1 MMFDLFD
8 RLMSSQ
14 EDSLAKIYPWLDD
27 VLALVESGAGCGGS
41 SIGLLGSS
49 LPPSFSSKTSL
60 ACYRP
65 GLRPLSRQVEYR
77 AEKNEDGEWC
87 WTKRVISTRS
97 FAGWKNSGMGGPTG
111 FVTLNTSV
119 WPSDGSVCSLS
130 RVLEATWT
138 VPQKY
143 FLSPTACRGILR
155 HAARR
160 GERVAAS
167 LTAGVAASR
176 GVNRPGRRR
185 EDDVNVVAAEVSPA
199 LSASG
204 RGTSVCELS
213 SAEQHDG
220 DGTLRHKRVLA
231 FDERNVTSK
240 TNRSRVKPGLPSHT
254 LHASPPTVAFAIQ
267 ERAVSDNLTNGPGG
281 KGFQPELAN
290 TLEARH
296 HQQSVAQ
303 RQGVRRLMPVECE
316 KLQGLPDGHTAWG
329 INEKGE
335 RVEMSDSARYRMIG
349 NGVSVPV
356 IEWIAKRTR
365 KMMESML

>member
-1 MMFDLFD
+1 MSMMFDLFD

-77 AEKNEDGEWC
+77 AEKNADGEWC

-130 RVLEATWT
+130 RVLEAAWT
-138 VPQKY
+138 VPLKY

-155 HAARR
+155 RAANR
-160 GERVAAS
+160 GKELPEQLARELKAVADLEPTS
-167 LTAGVAASR
+167 TLT
-176 GVNRPGRRR
+176 
-185 EDDVNVVAAEVSPA
+185 ED
-199 LSASG
+199 
-204 RGTSVCELS
+204 
-213 SAEQHDG
+213 
-220 DGTLRHKRVLA
+220 
-231 FDERNVTSK
+231 
-240 TNRSRVKPGLPSHT
+240 
-254 LHASPPTVAFAIQ
+254 
-267 ERAVSDNLTNGPGG
+267 
-281 KGFQPELAN
+281 
-290 TLEARH
+290 
-296 HQQSVAQ
+296 
-303 RQGVRRLMPVECE
+303 
-316 KLQGLPDGHTAWG
+316 
-329 INEKGE
+329 
-335 RVEMSDSARYRMIG
+335 
-349 NGVSVPV
+349 
-356 IEWIAKRTR
+356 
-365 KMMESML
+365 